1 MKTKHRNT
9 WKIGN
14 ECRSVVRESSAATT
28 TFKRQVVKMLLWEK
42 APLVLS
48 IFVRAFIPTKA
59 VKSGSHPSRKCTM
72 SDRDSA
78 VSISI
83 LRVVC

>member
-1 MKTKHRNT
+1 
-9 WKIGN
+9 
-14 ECRSVVRESSAATT
+14 
-28 TFKRQVVKMLLWEK
+28 MLLWEK